1 MTNVKQIIDI
11 VLNLIVIVN
20 MIFFMIMSF
29 KKDGEWKLQNG
40 KRSIKYFTFLS
51 NVLLAIASLLTIL
64 FPRSFIVWMLKY
76 TGTAAVTVTMIT
88 VLVFLGPAIG
98 YKKVLTG
105 RELWMHL
112 INPLIAIV
120 TFTIL
125 ERRSLLF
132 VYSLF
137 GMLPVILYGI
147 LYYYKVLVVKNE
159 EKKWDDFYGYNKGG
173 KWYIS
178 IILML
183 VGTFAICMA
192 YYFTGK
198 INLL

>member
-1 MTNVKQIIDI
+1 MVNFKQIIDI
-11 VLNLIVIVN
+11 ILNLIVFADMV
-20 MIFFMIMSF
+20 FFTIISF
-29 KKDGEWKLQNG
+29 KNDEGWKLKNG
-40 KRSIKYFTFLS
+40 KRPLKYFTFLS
-51 NVLLAIASLLTIL
+51 NVHLAIASLLIII
-64 FPRSFIVWMLKY
+64 FRQSYIVWMIKY

-88 VLVFLGPAIG
+88 VLVFLGPTIG

-112 INPLIAIV
+112 INPLIAIF
-120 TFTIL
+120 TFSFL
-125 ERRSLLF
+125 ERRSLSF

-147 LYYYKVLVVKNE
+147 LYLYKVMLAKE
-159 EKKWDDFYGYNKGG
+159 DKRWDDFYGYNKGG

-183 VGTFAICMA
+183 IGTFAICMA
-192 YYFTGK
+192 FYFTGK
-198 INLL
+198 IGF

>member
-11 VLNLIVIVN
+11 VLNLIVFADMV
-20 MIFFMIMSF
+20 FFTIISF
-29 KKDGEWKLQNG
+29 KNDEGWKLKNG
-40 KRSIKYFTFLS
+40 KRPLKYFTFLS
-51 NVLLAIASLLTIL
+51 NVHLAIASLLIII
-64 FPRSFIVWMLKY
+64 FPNSFIVWMIKY

-88 VLVFLGPAIG
+88 VLVFLGPTIG

-125 ERRSLLF
+125 ERRGLPF

-137 GMLPVILYGI
+137 GMIPVVLYGI
-147 LYYYKVLVVKNE
+147 LYCYKVLIVKNE

-183 VGTFAICMA
+183 VGTFAICVA
-192 YYFTGK
+192 YYLTGK
-198 INLL
+198 INL

>member
-20 MIFFMIMSF
+20 MIFFTIMSF

-51 NVLLAIASLLTIL
+51 NVHLAIASLLTIL

-125 ERRSLLF
+125 ERRGLPF

-137 GMLPVILYGI
+137 GILPVILYGI

-198 INLL
+198 INL

>member
-1 MTNVKQIIDI
+1 MANLKQIIDI
-11 VLNLIVIVN
+11 ILNLIVFADMV
-20 MIFFMIMSF
+20 FFTIISF
-29 KKDGEWKLQNG
+29 KNDEGWKLKNG
-40 KRSIKYFTFLS
+40 KRPLKYFTFLS
-51 NVLLAIASLLTIL
+51 NVHLAVASLLIVIL
-64 FPRSFIVWMLKY
+64 PNSFIVWMIKY

-88 VLVFLGPAIG
+88 VLVFLGPTIG

-112 INPLIAIV
+112 INPLIAIF

-125 ERRSLLF
+125 ERRSLPF

-147 LYYYKVLVVKNE
+147 MYLYKVLLAKE
-159 EKKWDDFYGYNKGG
+159 EKRWDDFYGYNKGG

-178 IILML
+178 IILMMI
-183 VGTFAICMA
+183 GTFAICMA

-198 INLL
+198 IGF